1 MKKYAFFFIVA
12 SIKKTDKKSEPQM
25 MMQLLEVRFDDK
37 YAVRKMEIFFY
48 FFSIY
53 SMLIKFTRS
62 GDIIYGF
69 FITLLHAVRDCH
81 SDVDRRL
88 L

>member
-1 MKKYAFFFIVA
+1 MHFFYCGEY
-12 SIKKTDKKSEPQM
+12 KKTDKKSEPQM

-53 SMLIKFTRS
+53 SMLIKFMRS

-69 FITLLHAVRDCH
+69 FITLLHAVKHCH
-81 SDVDRRL
+81 SEGDSRL